1 MPVVYMSPIP
11 TNMPVAVG
19 NRMFLSVGQ
28 CDQRDD
34 DVRQG
39 TGCKRVT
46 TEGGI
51 GLDAIATDHRPPADG
66 PIV

>member
-1 MPVVYMSPIP
+1 MPVVYMSPNP
-11 TNMPVAVG
+11 YEHARCG
-19 NRMFLSVGQ
+19 WQSEFLSVRQ

-34 DVRQG
+34 DGRQG